1 MAVGT
6 AMDALREAF
15 IKKHFRLST
24 GTLRRRAGSHGSRVL
39 RQPRADLRACR
50 GALSWS
56 QSYEAFSR
64 SQRRKA
70 FDSDSESDSQE

>member
-39 RQPRADLRACR
+39 RQPRADLRAC
-50 GALSWS
+50 ALSWS